1 MDDRR
6 RTISSEESMIGE
18 ALMRVSNTL
27 EAQRL
32 TKSLDY
38 QEKLR
43 SRSNIRLILAI
54 ICLVLA
60 AGMLIVGGLLLA
72 VLIKYEDPVLDTVV
86 PFLKNLF
93 TGMDT
98 MFAAMVETTTYLP
111 VLMSQMTQMLD
122 ILVGVMNSLSS
133 IDLSSMLGYLET
145 AMGSMFGMLEDL
157 PGMLSNLNLG
167 DILGSMGIDMDTL
180 ASITSDSLGSLA
192 KITGALAQVTD
203 ATVTEENVGVI
214 TDIANDGISTVG
226 SVAGAIGDLKD
237 ALSGLIG

>member
-60 AGMLIVGGLLLA
+60 GGMLIVGGLLLA